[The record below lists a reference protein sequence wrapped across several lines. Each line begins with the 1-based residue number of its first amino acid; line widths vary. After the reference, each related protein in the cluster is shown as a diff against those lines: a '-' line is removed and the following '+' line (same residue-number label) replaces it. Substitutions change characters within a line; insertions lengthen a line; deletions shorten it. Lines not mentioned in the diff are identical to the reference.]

1 MSCSKFLL
9 LPLNGSRLVLTLAL
23 ETGVAP
29 PLLLL
34 PAPSLSLLF
43 EPSEFYLGRPG
54 EPIISCVD

>member
-34 PAPSLSLLF
+34 PAPSLSF